1 MPKAMFYNS
10 EESTRKVTCL
20 LCPKECV
27 ILDGKTGIC
36 GVRQNING
44 TLVSLVYEKPVAI
57 HVDPIE
63 KKPLY
68 HFHPGS
74 RILSV
79 GTYGCNL
86 SCRFCQNYDISQVK
100 ESPAD
105 FDRIKRVTSV
115 DIVNMCIERGLKFV
129 AFTYNEPTI
138 FYEYMYETAVLC
150 REHGIKTV
158 VVSNG
163 QINEEPLKKLIP
175 YIDAFNIDLKAFN
188 ENFYKKI
195 CGGNLETTKNTLRII
210 VRNKKHLEVT
220 FLLIEGLNDD
230 LQEFKEMCKF
240 LKCLSDDIVLHI
252 SRAFPRY
259 KMDFNVTPV
268 SLMNLF
274 FDTAGE
280 YLKKVYMG
288 NV

>member
-1 MPKAMFYNS
+1 MFFKT
-10 EESTRKVTCL
+10 EENTKRVTCL

-27 ILDGKTGIC
+27 IIDGKTGVC
-36 GVRQNING
+36 GVRQNVDG

-57 HVDPIE
+57 HIDPIE

-86 SCRFCQNYDISQVK
+86 SCQFCQNFDISQIRD
-100 ESPAD
+100 SHTD
-105 FDRIKRVTSV
+105 FDEIKRITSV
-115 DIVNMCIERGLKFV
+115 EIVNMCIDRGLKFV

-150 REHGIKTV
+150 KEHGIKTV
-158 VVSNG
+158 IVSNG

-195 CGGNLETTKNTLRII
+195 CNGNLDTTKNTLRII
-210 VRNKKHLEVT
+210 TEYKKHLEIT

-230 LQEFKEMCKF
+230 LQEFTKMCKF
-240 LKCLSDDIVLHI
+240 IKCLNDKIVLHI
-252 SRAFPRY
+252 SRAFPKY
-259 KMDFNVTPV
+259 KMSFNPTPLR
-268 SLMNLF
+268 LMELF
-274 FDTAGE
+274 YETA
-280 YLKKVYMG
+280 KMHIKNVYMG